1 MLTSSQQPSSHQYT
15 FKGTLYPKI
24 EKNTSFMLSFELDL
38 QSSYGDHCE
47 DERPPS
53 NIMKLSGTCKTCGG
67 NFHVSFS
74 QSAAYRCTDEPRIF
88 HITYIWFNVWP
99 GWAVMLLSDCSSL
112 PSMFEWMYT
121 NRSCMKPLQKA
132 FVVFG
137 AGRWYLILSYML
149 VFLDSWKLTELLRF
163 SNEVLRSDKADYV
176 QN

>member
-1 MLTSSQQPSSHQYT
+1 MLCFLTKAAITSHQYT

-74 QSAAYRCTDEPRIF
+74 QSAAYHCTDEPRIF

-112 PSMFEWMYT
+112 PSMLNGCTQIDPAWNHCRKLLLF
-121 NRSCMKPLQKA
+121 
-132 FVVFG
+132 
-137 AGRWYLILSYML
+137 L
-149 VFLDSWKLTELLRF
+149 VL
-163 SNEVLRSDKADYV
+163 ADDTWF
-176 QN
+176 